1 MTGRREPASR
11 ESGFAMLLVFLM
23 AAFIAISLY
32 IQIPRIAFQAQ
43 RQKEQ
48 LLIERGEQYKR
59 AIQLFVRANGR
70 YPGKIEDLE
79 NFNNRRFLRHRFVD
93 PMTGKTEWR
102 LIHINGGVFTDS
114 IVNKAKQVGQQSG
127 ATANTFV
134 GEQAYVGN
142 DTTPGTPGVPGGA
155 RRRQSEGGPVPL
167 GPDGQPLAGVNGQLP
182 GDVTGGAPFN
192 GQLPGGDPKANLNG
206 QPGGQ
211 QPAQQFGTEQFNP
224 AVPGAPG
231 QPPSGIIP
239 GFPPGVGNNPGAQP
253 DGRGNPNFFQG
264 RFQPRQVV
272 NQPGT
277 TPPDG
282 QPGGI
287 QQPGSQPPGFP
298 QPGVQPGGT
307 QQPGFPQNGTPF
319 GGQPGVNNPA
329 AVGTSSFVGASQ
341 SFVGSSQSF
350 VGGGGSVGSQ
360 PNGGNPVPG
369 NANPGAFPTNSFP
382 PTNPQ
387 NPAFGQNPVFGQ
399 PAGFVQQPG
408 LGQQPG
414 QASGNFNNQPNV
426 NNQPNFPQ
434 GAGTPYAQPNPATS
448 AAAANLINGILT
460 NPQGQPAQTGNPGNP
475 APRPVGQQIGGGVA
489 GVASTAEAPSIMV
502 YNERTK
508 YNEWEF
514 IFDLSK
520 QRGLMNPNMPI
531 GQNINAPLAVGTG
544 APSMAVSAPP
554 SAAVAQPGTQVAL
567 QPTYGGGLNAG
578 GAGPVI
584 PGQQGL
590 PGQGLPGQLQ
600 GGLPPGFRLGR
611 P

>member
-1 MTGRREPASR
+1 MSRLNPASP

-32 IQIPRIAFQAQ
+32 MQIPRIAFQAQ

-102 LIHINGGVFTDS
+102 LIHVNGGVFTDS
-114 IVNKAKQVGQQSG
+114 IVNKAKQLGQQAG
-127 ATANTFV
+127 APANTFV
-134 GEQAYVGN
+134 GEQTYLGN
-142 DTTPGTPGVPGGA
+142 DTSQGTPGAPAGA

-167 GPDGQPLAGVNGQLP
+167 GPDGQPLVGANGQLP
-182 GDVTGGAPFN
+182 GGAPAGAPFN
-192 GQLPGGDPKANLNG
+192 GQFPGSDPQANPNG

-211 QPAQQFGTEQFNP
+211 QPAQQFGGQPFNQG
-224 AVPGAPG
+224 VPGAPG
-231 QPPSGIIP
+231 QPLSGIIP
-239 GFPPGVGNNPGAQP
+239 GFPPGVGTNPGGQP
-253 DGRGNPNFFQG
+253 DATGNPNFSG

-272 NQPGT
+272 NQQGTNPPNGQPGGVQQPGF
-277 TPPDG
+277 PPPG
-282 QPGGI
+282 FQQPGGI
-287 QQPGSQPPGFP
+287 QQPGFQ
-298 QPGVQPGGT
+298 
-307 QQPGFPQNGTPF
+307 QNGTPS
-319 GGQPGVNNPA
+319 GGQPVVNNPA

-341 SFVGSSQSF
+341 SFVGNGQSF

-360 PNGGNPVPG
+360 PNGGTPVPG
-369 NANPGAFPTNSFP
+369 NANPGGFPGNSFP

-387 NPAFGQNPVFGQ
+387 NPPFGQNPGFGQ
-399 PAGFVQQPG
+399 PPGFVQQPG
-408 LGQQPG
+408 LAPQPG
-414 QASGNFNNQPNV
+414 QISGDFNNQQNV
-426 NNQPNFPQ
+426 NNQPNLPQ
-434 GAGTPYAQPNPATS
+434 GAATPYGQPNPATS

-460 NPQGQPAQTGNPGNP
+460 NPRPGGQPAQTGNPGNP
-475 APRPVGQQIGGGVA
+475 VGGPVGQQIGGGVA
-489 GVASTAEAPSIMV
+489 GVASTAEADAIMV

-520 QRGLMNPNMPI
+520 QRGVLNPNMPMM
-531 GQNINAPLAVGTG
+531 GQNATAPLAVGTG
-544 APSMAVSAPP
+544 APGMPVSAPP
-554 SAAVAQPGTQVAL
+554 GAAPLQPGAQVAL
-567 QPTYGGGLNAG
+567 QPTYGGGGGLNAG
-578 GAGPVI
+578 GAGPLI

-590 PGQGLPGQLQ
+590 PGQGLPGQQQ